1 MASRQESF
9 QRNDMQV
16 CPRATARNLTL
27 KEEQAALW
35 EDDRASW
42 ACDQPVTACLA
53 SHLSLVP
60 ICDAR
65 LPTATIDGHHLWF
78 NPAWSTGLDNV
89 ARRFM
94 QAHLVWHCATGHCL
108 PASVSDTRRWHL
120 ACDHEVNACLLMLG
134 IPLPPQAVLFPG
146 QIGKPLPAV
155 YAWLADNPLLDA
167 ELSLDVPPWH
177 VAQPT
182 KADPAPWQ
190 ELSIKLVRRYLGTP
204 HLPTLVASSLLGHW

>member
-1 MASRQESF
+1 MESTTQSYDPSSRYQAILPGDQLPLWHVDRHAWRMQQPALAFLAEPLPIEAASASEVVS
-9 QRNDMQV
+9 
-16 CPRATARNLTL
+16 ATTDGVRL
-27 KEEQAALW
+27 
-35 EDDRASW
+35 
-42 ACDQPVTACLA
+42 
-53 SHLSLVP
+53 LV
-60 ICDAR
+60 
-65 LPTATIDGHHLWF
+65 
-78 NPAWSTGLDNV
+78 NPAWSAGLDDKT
-89 ARRFM
+89 RRFM

-167 ELSLDVPPWH
+167 ERSLDVPPWH

-182 KADPAPWQ
+182 KADLAPWR
-190 ELSIKLVRRYLGTP
+190 EFTIKLVRRYLGTP